1 MADPNEQPIIQQCV
15 KCGSLIDVSEEEPL
29 ALMHCATCGHAM
41 RVRQQFDHFK
51 LLEVLGAG
59 GMGAVYR
66 ALDLNLNRTV
76 ALKLLR
82 QEHLSNSDIMA
93 QFEKEAATTASI
105 NHPHV
110 VKVFSS
116 GTDHGMFYIA
126 MELVDKGSLDDL
138 MTLQGRVAEI
148 QVLEVGIQIAQGL
161 NAAFKRGLI
170 HRDVKPGNIL
180 FADARTAKIV
190 DFGLA
195 ALVDHSHEAG
205 TEIWGTPYYVAP
217 EKLEQPPMEDF
228 RSDMYSLGA
237 TLFHA
242 VAGRPPYEA
251 EDASMVALKHL
262 KSQPVSLQTFA
273 PDVSSATT
281 YVINKTLLKDPGQR
295 YQSYEEFIEH
305 LQYAR
310 TELQQAALNP
320 RAKTLLVMED
330 ERSQQLMSWITFGVV
345 ALIVMAGVLLFTFRD
360 HFAENGAEKEV
371 GKVEVVNKAD
381 TELAQKYQ
389 AARKTL
395 LEGDPG
401 AAARAAEEFRAL
413 DQPGVPQPQLNWI
426 TLHAGLAHLLA
437 GKPGEAEAD
446 FKKIQERGLFSP
458 DPTEQK
464 LGQFFIDVAAR
475 ASSDLPIPPSV
486 ASDLDKSNHEAL
498 ALFLYALRNWSLDQ
512 FEDAGPLF
520 RQFNSASPQGR
531 DAWIA
536 DYKAIANTYIADF
549 AAYRRATEAVKDAG
563 SDPAKQRDALLNVQ
577 DANRKLKLR
586 GRMSEKLAS
595 VEKELADELAT
606 RDAEAAKMMA
616 EQEAADAAALAAAKA
631 KVEALLPQY
640 RYAEANAALTA
651 LKLTGDAPKAELDKL
666 LRRTEWLAS
675 FKASLIKDIVT
686 TGYAAPLIKK
696 NGQQIPGGVRR
707 ANEQQAEVVTPYGSF
722 AVPWTEIAPECIYAM
737 ARSFIRAG
745 LRLEQTADRQW
756 QLGVFTCQIGRS
768 REGEALLNDAAI
780 AKEEYKQHLPLFI
793 TTPEAP

>member
-1 MADPNEQPIIQQCV
+1 MAEPNEQPTIQQCV

-29 ALMHCATCGHAM
+29 ALMHCPTCGHAM

-82 QEHLSNSDIMA
+82 QEHLSDVAIIG

-110 VKVFSS
+110 VKVYSS

-138 MTLQGRVAEI
+138 MTLQGRVAEM

-180 FADARTAKIV
+180 FADARNAKIV

-205 TEIWGTPYYVAP
+205 SEIWGTPYYVAP
-217 EKLEQPPMEDF
+217 EKLEQPPTEDF

-262 KSQPVSLQTFA
+262 KSQPVSLQSFA
-273 PDVSSATT
+273 PDVSSPTT
-281 YVINKTLLKDPGQR
+281 FVINKTLLKDPDQR

-320 RAKTLLVMED
+320 HVKTRVVMED
-330 ERSQQLMSWITFGVV
+330 EKSQQLMSWITFGVV
-345 ALIVMAGVLLFTFRD
+345 ALVVIAGVLLFTFRD
-360 HFAENGAEKEV
+360 HFGEGSGGKEEV
-371 GKVEVVNKAD
+371 KHEVVSKAD

-401 AAARAAEEFRAL
+401 AAARAAEQFRAL
-413 DQPGVPQPQLNWI
+413 DRPGVPQPQLNWI
-426 TLHAGLAHLLA
+426 TLHAGLAHMLA
-437 GKPGEAEAD
+437 GKADEAGAD
-446 FKKIQERGLFSP
+446 FQKVQERGIFSP

-464 LGQFFIDVAAR
+464 LGQFFIDAAAR
-475 ASSDLPIPPSV
+475 ASSGQPIP
-486 ASDLDKSNHEAL
+486 ASAASELDKSSHEAL
-498 ALFLYALRNWSLDQ
+498 ALFLYALRDWSLEQ
-512 FEDAGPLF
+512 FEEAGPLF
-520 RQFNSASPQGR
+520 RQFNSASPQGK

-536 DYKAIANTYIADF
+536 DYKPIANTYIADY

-563 SDPAKQRDALLNVQ
+563 DDPAKQKDALLNVQ

-586 GRMSEKLAS
+586 GRMSEKLAE
-595 VEKELADELAT
+595 VEKELADGIAE
-606 RDAEAAKMMA
+606 REAEAAKKMA
-616 EQEAADAAALAAAKA
+616 DQESADAAALAAAKV
-631 KVEALLPQY
+631 KVEPLLAQY
-640 RYAEANAALTA
+640 RYAEAQAALAA
-651 LKLTGDAPKAELDKL
+651 LRVTGDAAKAERDKL
-666 LRRTEWLAS
+666 LKRAEWLAT
-675 FKASLIKDIVT
+675 FKATLIRDIVT
-686 TGYAAPLIKK
+686 TGYAAPLIKT
-696 NGQQIPGGVRR
+696 NRQQIPGGVRR

-737 ARSFIRAG
+737 AQSFIRAG
-745 LRLEQTADRQW
+745 LKLEQTADRQW

-768 REGEALLNDAAI
+768 REGQALLNDAAL
-780 AKEEYKQHLPLFI
+780 AKEEYKEHLPMFT
-793 TTPEAP
+793 TTPEPQ

>member
-1 MADPNEQPIIQQCV
+1 MADPDEQPIIQQCA
-15 KCGSLIDVSEEEPL
+15 KCGTLMDVSEEEPL
-29 ALMHCATCGHAM
+29 AIMHCPTCGHAM

-82 QEHLSNSDIMA
+82 QEHLSNPGIME

-138 MTLQGRVAEI
+138 MTLQGRVAEM

-195 ALVDHSHEAG
+195 ALADHTHEAG
-205 TEIWGTPYYVAP
+205 TDVWGTPYYVAP

-281 YVINKTLLKDPGQR
+281 YVINKTLLKNPDER

-310 TELQQAALNP
+310 TELQQAALAP
-320 RAKTLLVMED
+320 RTSNRVVMED
-330 ERSQQLMSWITFGVV
+330 EKSQQLMSWITFGVV
-345 ALIVMAGVLLFTFRD
+345 AIVVMAGVLLFTFRD
-360 HFAENGAEKEV
+360 HFGEGGGGKE
-371 GKVEVVNKAD
+371 EVKPVAVSKAD
-381 TELAQKYQ
+381 TETAQKYQ

-401 AAARAAEEFRAL
+401 AAARAAAEFRAL
-413 DQPGVPQPQLNWI
+413 DRPGVPQPQLNWI

-437 GKPGEAEAD
+437 GKADESAAD
-446 FKKIQERGLFSP
+446 FLKLQERGLFSP
-458 DPTEQK
+458 DTTEQK
-464 LGQFFIDVAAR
+464 LGQFFIDTAAR
-475 ASSDLPIPPSV
+475 ASGDLPIPQTV
-486 ASDLDKSNHEAL
+486 AAELDKTNHEAI
-498 ALFLYALRNWSLDQ
+498 ALFLYALRDWSLEQ

-531 DAWIA
+531 DAWIE
-536 DYKAIANTYIADF
+536 DYKGIANTYIADA
-549 AAYRRATEAVKDAG
+549 AAYRRATEAVRDAG
-563 SDPAKQRDALLNVQ
+563 DDPVKQKDALLNVQ
-577 DANRKLKLR
+577 DAHRKLKLP
-586 GRMSEKLAS
+586 GRMGEKLAEM
-595 VEKELADELAT
+595 EKELSEAIAARE
-606 RDAEAAKMMA
+606 AEAAKKMA
-616 EQEAADAAALAAAKA
+616 GMEAADIAAIADAKP
-631 KVEALLPQY
+631 KVEALLAQY
-640 RYAEANAALTA
+640 RYSEAQAAVAA
-651 LKLTGDAPKAELDKL
+651 LKLSGDAPKAERDKL
-666 LRRTEWLAS
+666 RRRTEWLAT
-675 FKASLIKDIVT
+675 FKATLIRDIVT
-686 TGYAAPLIKK
+686 TGYAAPLIKR

-722 AVPWTEIAPECIYAM
+722 AVPWTDIAPECIYAM

-745 LRLEQTADRQW
+745 LTPEQVADRQW
-756 QLGVFTCQIGRS
+756 QLGVFTCQIGRA

-780 AKEEYKQHLPLFI
+780 AKEEYKEHLPIFI
-793 TTPEAP
+793 AAPAPQ